1 MFYNCKILKMTTIKN
16 ILPENL
22 IYDILTYK
30 SDDFNDIMTI
40 SSLSKT
46 FYNLNKKRKIEILFY
61 KNVYDFIA
69 KYKMFQWYHGVY
81 EDTSFKHWFNVTH
94 IKHMTSGFAV
104 VNNKDLC
111 KIKNNLKKYKFKK
124 YRKIKK
130 MKFYKILPGV
140 WPTVTSSLAKDQT
153 AIRFVIF

>member
-1 MFYNCKILKMTTIKN
+1 MTSIKN
-16 ILPENL
+16 NLPENL
-22 IYDILTYK
+22 IYNILTYK
-30 SDDFNDIMTI
+30 SHDFNDIIAI

-46 FYNLNKKRKIEILFY
+46 FYNLNKKRKIELLFY

-69 KYKMFQWYHGVY
+69 KYNMFQCYDGKY
-81 EDTSFKHWFNVTH
+81 ENTSFKHWFNVTH

-111 KIKNNLKKYKFKK
+111 KIKNILKKYKFKK
-124 YRKIKK
+124 YGKIKK
-130 MKFYKILPGV
+130 LKFYKILPGV
-140 WPTVTSSLAKDQT
+140 WPTVTSNLTKHQT

>member
-1 MFYNCKILKMTTIKN
+1 MTTIKN

-46 FYNLNKKRKIEILFY
+46 FYNLNKKRKIELLFY

-124 YRKIKK
+124 YGKIKK